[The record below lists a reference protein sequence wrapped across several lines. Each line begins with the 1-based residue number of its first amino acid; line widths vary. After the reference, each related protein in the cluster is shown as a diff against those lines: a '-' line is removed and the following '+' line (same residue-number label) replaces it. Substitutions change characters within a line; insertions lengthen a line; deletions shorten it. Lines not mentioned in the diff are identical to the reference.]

1 MKINASVGVVA
12 ALAIA
17 AVTGYLSRGVTA
29 QPAPTTTAQPARIAV
44 VDVMTLMK
52 KLMESDSFAAPQKQ
66 MQADMQKKVQE
77 LKDMLDAIEKKIT
90 DEKDEAAKA
99 KLNEEKSA
107 KQMDAQ
113 QRYQALQADNERFSI
128 NQIGDAYKLVTETAN
143 RMAHD
148 RGYTHVLMSRA
159 GELPRDQGSQ
169 VIFQEIVLRSVVS
182 LPKGDDLTDA
192 VTKELKLDQPPA
204 PPAPPAPAGT
214 GDAPVPAPKP
224 VAPPK

>member
-1 MKINASVGVVA
+1 MKINGRVVVAA

-17 AVTGYLSRGVTA
+17 GLAGYLSRGVVA
-29 QPAPTTTAQPARIAV
+29 QPAPATTAQPARIAV
-44 VDVMTLMK
+44 ADVMTLMK
-52 KLMESDSFAAPQKQ
+52 KVMESESFAAPQKQ

-107 KQMDAQ
+107 KQMEAQ

-128 NQIGDAYKLVTETAN
+128 NQIGDAYKLVTDTAN

-148 RGYTHVLMSRA
+148 RGYTHVLMSRS

-192 VTKELKLDQPPA
+192 VAKELKLDQPPA
-204 PPAPPAPAGT
+204 PPAPPMGEAP
-214 GDAPVPAPKP
+214 APVPAPKP
-224 VAPPK
+224 AGQPK